1 MAKTILVVDDVKTIR
16 NVAKYSLTKSGFA
29 VLEAENGSI
38 ALSIAKSQNID
49 LVISALNMPMMG
61 GFELAKA
68 LKADPKTQNVPIFI
82 LTKDTNPEDAQ
93 LGKEIGV
100 KAWFVKPF
108 VPDKLVDAVKKA
120 LV

>member
-16 NVAKYSLTKSGFA
+16 NVAKFALSKSGFV
-29 VLEAENGSI
+29 VLEAENGSV
-38 ALSIAKSQNID
+38 ALSIAKSQSID
-49 LVISALNMPMMG
+49 LVISALDMPMMG

-68 LKADPKTQNVPIFI
+68 LKADPKTQNLPIFI

-93 LGKEIGV
+93 QGKEIGV

-108 VPDKLVDAVKKA
+108 VPDKLVAAVKKA
-120 LV
+120 LN